1 MINSEKQKAVKSDF
15 LNQVIDELKN
25 FSINSFYQGDFFLGE
40 LLTEK
45 TVAEFDQKLN
55 DFLFHDNLFADAKKL
70 YLEKLKLKS
79 ENDLPKFLKSKK
91 DFIKNASVAL
101 TFFNSKINGLPT
113 PQFEKEQQL
122 LELSKFIESEGD
134 EQFLKDLFFKL
145 EKSLDMDFR
154 LATKL
159 YYDWEMVQL

>member
-55 DFLFHDNLFADAKKL
+55 DFLFHDNLFADAKKTL
-70 YLEKLKLKS
+70 FGK
-79 ENDLPKFLKSKK
+79 
-91 DFIKNASVAL
+91 IKA
-101 TFFNSKINGLPT
+101 KIR
-113 PQFEKEQQL
+113 K
-122 LELSKFIESEGD
+122 
-134 EQFLKDLFFKL
+134 
-145 EKSLDMDFR
+145 
-154 LATKL
+154 
-159 YYDWEMVQL
+159 